1 MIKSAKAIVRGDAFL
16 IMVLL
21 AALAPFAQA
30 QPYSTEWTLN
40 TPGLG
45 CSICTG
51 LTRTGGSSAP
61 LLDFT
66 IAALF
71 SATNGPGVN
80 QWAFGAATEAW
91 AKPGSQSILVALESA
106 VINEEPTNPYPKIA
120 NNAVIKNRADDGVDP
135 GRPMNAN
142 SIAYWITA
150 QPGTGFE
157 RGLVFH
163 TQSLLATHGRPVAI
177 DLSDLP
183 DAQIGAIDLIR
194 IRKNVSLRYDP
205 ATQQLV
211 LHIDPTP

>member
-1 MIKSAKAIVRGDAFL
+1 MIKSAKAIVRGGAFL

-80 QWAFGAATEAW
+80 QWAFGAATEAC
-91 AKPGSQSILVALESA
+91 AQPGSQSILVALESA
-106 VINEEPTNPYPKIA
+106 VINEEPTIPYPMIA
-120 NNAVIKNRADDGVDP
+120 NNAGIKNRADGGADP
-135 GRPMNAN
+135 GQPMHA
-142 SIAYWITA
+142 SPIA
-150 QPGTGFE
+150 
-157 RGLVFH
+157 
-163 TQSLLATHGRPVAI
+163 
-177 DLSDLP
+177 
-183 DAQIGAIDLIR
+183 
-194 IRKNVSLRYDP
+194 
-205 ATQQLV
+205 
-211 LHIDPTP
+211 